1 MYEKGFELL
10 EKELKKA
17 KLRWRQMSEEEKMKY
32 LENLENAYHNLLVQ
46 LGRQMVELK
55 QAYHN
60 VFDIWLEI
68 LVIKSQ
74 KDWKR
79 FEEIFL

>member
-46 LGRQMVELK
+46 LGKQMVELK

>member
-46 LGRQMVELK
+46 LGKQMVELK
-55 QAYHN
+55 QTYHN

>member
-55 QAYHN
+55 QTYHN